1 MNELTH
7 RRWGMTIDVNRCVG
21 CQTCTVA
28 CKHANDTVPEVQ
40 WRKVLDV
47 EVGQYPDVERLFLV
61 TGCQHCAEPSCV
73 PVCPT
78 GATKQREDGLITMD
92 YDLCIGCASCA
103 VACPY
108 QARTIVHDKPT
119 YFGIATPQ
127 ETKVAH
133 DERVGVAQ
141 KCTFCIDRIDEGLTN
156 GFEPGADPLATPA
169 CASSCISQAIK
180 FGDFNDPKSEVS
192 KLTAERDFFQMH
204 EELGN
209 DPQIKY
215 LIETPAVPSRLS
227 DENDLDEEAL
237 SDTEN
242 ALVGKRQ
249 DFWDMRAAMNFILG
263 GIGSGAIIMSY
274 FFSLLGSIETSELM
288 RINLVS
294 GIIIAVGLFFV
305 WLKIGRKLRA
315 PLAILR
321 PQTSWMSREIYA
333 VGILFLSI
341 WFMFFYS
348 SPILHIAAAA
358 SAAAFLYCQAQILYS
373 GKGIPTW
380 RVKQIPLMLISSGL
394 LEGIGLC
401 MLLTFS
407 WKTEVSANSFTTP
420 LAILFILLNSFL
432 WRRYLRNAKTWGV
445 GPIDRDI
452 LRKITP
458 KLFLTGYVIPIILFG
473 LILLDINSL
482 GLLAQIGGFLSIM
495 GGVMWKAVLIT
506 QACHMQNFSLGKLPQ
521 RGSGKFAA
529 PTNF

>member
-156 GFEPGADPLATPA
+156 GFEPGTDPLATPA

-227 DENDLDEEAL
+227 DENDLNDEAL

-305 WLKIGRKLRA
+305 WLKIGRKFLVFNGVDGEFEA
-315 PLAILR
+315 
-321 PQTSWMSREIYA
+321 EI
-333 VGILFLSI
+333 ID
-341 WFMFFYS
+341 
-348 SPILHIAAAA
+348 
-358 SAAAFLYCQAQILYS
+358 
-373 GKGIPTW
+373 K
-380 RVKQIPLMLISSGL
+380 
-394 LEGIGLC
+394 
-401 MLLTFS
+401 
-407 WKTEVSANSFTTP
+407 
-420 LAILFILLNSFL
+420 LNNEIMCKL
-432 WRRYLRNAKTWGV
+432 N
-445 GPIDRDI
+445 
-452 LRKITP
+452 RKIRKQLVEPRLNLIFSLVKKDRVFNIIEKCTE
-458 KLFLTGYVIPIILFG
+458 LGVSNFQPII
-473 LILLDINSL
+473 SER
-482 GLLAQIGGFLSIM
+482 
-495 GGVMWKAVLIT
+495 T
-506 QACHMQNFSLGKLPQ
+506 QN
-521 RGSGKFAA
+521 
-529 PTNF
+529 TNFRL